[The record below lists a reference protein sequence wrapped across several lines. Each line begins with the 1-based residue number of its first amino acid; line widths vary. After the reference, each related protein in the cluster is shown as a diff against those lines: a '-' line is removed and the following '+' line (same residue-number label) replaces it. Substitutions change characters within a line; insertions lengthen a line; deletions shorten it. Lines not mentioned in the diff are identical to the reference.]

1 LKNFQK
7 TIPNLNYSDKNISMK
22 RYLLVSML
30 IPALGLFLTACK
42 EKSAASLPPP
52 QVHVVEVIQQDI
64 PVMEEF
70 VGETFGLNDISIQAR
85 VDGFLEGIFFEEGR
99 RVTRGQLLYTIETEP
114 YEAKVAAAQG
124 VLAEANTQLVK
135 AESDLTRIRP
145 LAEQNAVSQSDLDA
159 AVAQR
164 NAAKAAVEAAE
175 AGLESANIELGY
187 TRVYSPINGVIGK
200 TEVYPGD
207 YVGRGFNNV
216 VLNEVSRIDTILVNF
231 HLPEEKYLEIFRF
244 IQERG
249 SANVAQNT
257 ADRGLTLILA
267 DGSVYPE
274 KGMVRFINRQ
284 VNATTGTIMLQ
295 ASFPNPDLIL
305 RPGQFAKVQGV
316 IDNIEGGLLVPQRCV
331 QEMQGNYSV
340 FVVNENEEVEYRSIE
355 VGSVYETS
363 YLIVTS
369 GLSPGE
375 RVVYEGLQ
383 QVRSGSKVVPV
394 VKDLSDSQAEN
405 QDNG

>member
-1 LKNFQK
+1 
-7 TIPNLNYSDKNISMK
+7 MK
-22 RYLLVSML
+22 RYLLVL
-30 IPALGLFLTACK
+30 ILVPAFALLISGCR
-42 EKSAASLPPP
+42 EKSVASLPPP

-70 VGETFGLNDISIQAR
+70 VGQTYGLNDISIQAR

-99 RVTRGQLLYTIETEP
+99 RVSKGQLLYTIETEP
-114 YEAKVAAAQG
+114 YEAKVAAARG

-135 AESDLTRIRP
+135 AESDLTRIKP
-145 LAEQNAVSQSDLDA
+145 LAEKNAVSQSDLDA

-164 NAAKAAVEAAE
+164 DAAIAAVEAAE

-187 TRVYSPINGVIGK
+187 TKVYSPINGVIGK

-207 YVGRGFNNV
+207 YVGRGLNNV

-249 SANVAQNT
+249 TASVTQNT

-274 KGMVRFINRQ
+274 TGRVRFINRQ

-316 IDNIEGGLLVPQRCV
+316 IDYIQGGLLVPQRCV
-331 QEMQGNYSV
+331 QELQGNYSV
-340 FVVNENEEVEYRSIE
+340 FVVNENDEIEFRQIE
-355 VGSVYETS
+355 VSSVYETS

-369 GLSPGE
+369 GLSAGD

-383 QVRSGSKVVPV
+383 KVKSGSKVLPV